1 MSVELWQ
8 EDEKVGEDIR
18 NALEKLAKCVL
29 TEGCGGHSVEGLP
42 TRCKPQ
48 HTHKGKMVIFIKQFL
63 KYQL

>member
-48 HTHKGKMVIFIKQFL
+48 HTQG
-63 KYQL
+63 